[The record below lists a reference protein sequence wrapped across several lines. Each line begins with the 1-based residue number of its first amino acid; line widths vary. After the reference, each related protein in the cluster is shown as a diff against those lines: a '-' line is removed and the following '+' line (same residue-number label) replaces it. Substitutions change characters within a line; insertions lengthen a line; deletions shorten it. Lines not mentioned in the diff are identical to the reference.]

1 MDDKR
6 MQKLLEAIINI
17 IFNVIYLP
25 IHVLEKTIEWIQDNW
40 RKGVEW
46 IRKGILNLWKK
57 WISKLFAP
65 KEIYKKF
72 VIFDEVWRSL
82 TQMNCN
88 LARDYQEEHVFML
101 VAFLL
106 EVVSFF
112 STYEGNALYF
122 SGLFYEAPLIIA
134 LVIQLGLLVSANTTF
149 RHGKKRYATRLIM
162 VLLLIISILFSYT
175 GLYIG
180 NRSPKAEYDEA
191 KKDYIDAYETALEE
205 LKAREPEDEELYAN
219 AVYIISTAEME
230 VRNAE
235 GVIKVLDER
244 IDKTGEPEKNIVS
257 VIRETTENGEPKS
270 TTVTSADP
278 EYINLSNML
287 DTATNERNDL
297 QQLCV
302 DATEVLKKYGAV
314 EDGNTEA
321 EYLELK
327 FYFPLEQEGR
337 TNAELYELKNDLQKL
352 IECNNKLCKV
362 LNVGTELSDEW
373 LDDYVDILEWRKR
386 LEDLELEEQG
396 MTEEKEQEKQE
407 HYIDKI
413 LNYLNISLET
423 SSMSE
428 LSRQKQEIQS
438 LVNESYNRIIA
449 TKGLQEKTEERLTE
463 AKEKVSQL
471 SDPLEYALDGFCK
484 KTTCTTAWICLFL
497 ALFNDGLAVLFSY
510 ASTRKAESFLYI
522 RTSKDY
528 YTDMDEFFQML
539 FRSMQS
545 NYIIKIRKNQF
556 ENMSDAEFRNE
567 CMLQIQNTIDYIR
580 QFLNA
585 LELSPCT
592 VDDGFDM
599 CCICRDQKEQAKSM
613 KEYEAIMSTLAK
625 TNLGKIISRRDYED
639 LELKF
644 YRDWEFKGD
653 EKKIYSSQDRDEV
666 LTQMRKEKERGYVFL
681 LKNRAENYLRG
692 FLSERIVVT
701 EDQDTKKEEEE

>member
-297 QQLCV
+297 QQFCV

-327 FYFPLEQEGR
+327 AYFPLEQEGR

-352 IECNNKLCKV
+352 IECNNNLCKV
-362 LNVGTELSDEW
+362 LNVGTKLSDEW

-599 CCICRDQKEQAKSM
+599 CCICRNQKEQAKSM

-625 TNLGKIISRRDYED
+625 TNLGKIISHRDYED
-639 LELKF
+639 LEVKF

-666 LTQMRKEKERGYVFL
+666 LRKMQEEKERGYVFL

>member
-297 QQLCV
+297 QQFCV

-352 IECNNKLCKV
+352 IECNNNLCKV
-362 LNVGTELSDEW
+362 LNVGTKLSDEW

-449 TKGLQEKTEERLTE
+449 TEGLQEKTEERLTE

-599 CCICRDQKEQAKSM
+599 CCICRNQKEQAKSM

>member
-1 MDDKR
+1 

-205 LKAREPEDEELYAN
+205 LKAREPEDEKLYAN
-219 AVYIISTAEME
+219 AVYIISTTNME

-235 GVIKVLDER
+235 EVIKVLNER
-244 IDKTGEPEKNIVS
+244 IEKTGEPEKNIVS

-297 QQLCV
+297 QQFCV

-327 FYFPLEQEGR
+327 AYFPLEQEGR

-352 IECNNKLCKV
+352 IECNNNLCKV
-362 LNVGTELSDEW
+362 LNVGTKLSDEW

-471 SDPLEYALDGFCK
+471 SDPLEYALDGFCN

-599 CCICRDQKEQAKSM
+599 CCICRNQKEQAKSM

>member
-205 LKAREPEDEELYAN
+205 LKAREPEDEKLYAN
-219 AVYIISTAEME
+219 AVYIISTTNME

-235 GVIKVLDER
+235 EVIKVLNER
-244 IDKTGEPEKNIVS
+244 IEKTGEPEKNIVS

-297 QQLCV
+297 QQFCV

-327 FYFPLEQEGR
+327 AYFPLEQEGR

-352 IECNNKLCKV
+352 IECNNNLCKV
-362 LNVGTELSDEW
+362 LNVGTKLSDEW

-599 CCICRDQKEQAKSM
+599 CCICRNQKEQAKSM

>member
-17 IFNVIYLP
+17 IFTVIYLP
-25 IHVLEKTIEWIQDNW
+25 IHILEKTIMWIQDNW

-46 IRKGILNLWKK
+46 FQKGIMNLWEK

-65 KEIYKKF
+65 KDIHKKF
-72 VIFDEVWRSL
+72 VIFDEVWRTL
-82 TQMNCN
+82 TQMNSN

-122 SGLFYEAPLIIA
+122 SGLFYEAPFIIA
-134 LVIQLGLLVSANTTF
+134 LVIQLGLLVSANTAF
-149 RHGKKRYATRLIM
+149 RYGKKRHATRLIM
-162 VLLLIISILFSYT
+162 VLLLITSIFFSYT

-191 KKDYIDAYETALEE
+191 KKGYIDAYETALEE
-205 LKAREPEDEELYAN
+205 LKAREPEDEKLYAN
-219 AVYIISTAEME
+219 AVYIISTTNME

-235 GVIKVLDER
+235 EVIKVLNER
-244 IDKTGEPEKNIVS
+244 IEKTGEPEKNIVS

-287 DTATNERNDL
+287 DTVTNERNDL
-297 QQLCV
+297 QQFCV
-302 DATEVLKKYGAV
+302 DATEVLNKYGAV
-314 EDGNTEA
+314 EDGNAEA

-327 FYFPLEQEGR
+327 AYFPLEQEGR

-352 IECNNKLCKV
+352 IECNNNLCKV
-362 LNVGTELSDEW
+362 LNVGTKLSDEW

-413 LNYLNISLET
+413 LKYLNVSLET

-438 LVNESYNRIIA
+438 VVNESYNRIIA
-449 TKGLQEKTEERLTE
+449 TEGLQEKTEKRLTE

-471 SDPLEYALDGFCK
+471 SDPLEYALDGFRK
-484 KTTCTTAWICLFL
+484 ETTYATAWICLLL

-545 NYIIKIRKNQF
+545 NYIIKIRKNRF
-556 ENMSDAEFRNE
+556 ESMSDAEFRSE
-567 CMLQIQNTIDYIR
+567 CMLQIQKTIDYIQ

-599 CCICRDQKEQAKSM
+599 CCICRNQKEQDKSM

-639 LELKF
+639 LEVKF

-666 LTQMRKEKERGYVFL
+666 LRKMQEEKERGYVFL

>member
-205 LKAREPEDEELYAN
+205 LKAREPEDEKLYAN
-219 AVYIISTAEME
+219 AVYIISTTNME

-235 GVIKVLDER
+235 EVIKVLNER
-244 IDKTGEPEKNIVS
+244 IEKTGEPEKNIVS

-297 QQLCV
+297 QQFCV

-327 FYFPLEQEGR
+327 AYFPLEQEGR

-352 IECNNKLCKV
+352 IECNNNLCKV
-362 LNVGTELSDEW
+362 LNVGTKLSDEW

-599 CCICRDQKEQAKSM
+599 CCICRNQKEQAKSM
-613 KEYEAIMSTLAK
+613 KEYEAIMSTLSK

>member
-297 QQLCV
+297 QQFCV

-327 FYFPLEQEGR
+327 AYFPLEQEGR

-352 IECNNKLCKV
+352 IECNNNLCKV
-362 LNVGTELSDEW
+362 LNVGTKLSDEW

-510 ASTRKAESFLYI
+510 ASTKKAESFLYI

-599 CCICRDQKEQAKSM
+599 CCICRNQKEQAKSM

-625 TNLGKIISRRDYED
+625 TNLGKIISHRDYED
-639 LELKF
+639 LEVKF

-666 LTQMRKEKERGYVFL
+666 LRKMQEEKERGYVFL

>member
-1 MDDKR
+1 M
-6 MQKLLEAIINI
+6 
-17 IFNVIYLP
+17 
-25 IHVLEKTIEWIQDNW
+25 
-40 RKGVEW
+40 
-46 IRKGILNLWKK
+46 
-57 WISKLFAP
+57 
-65 KEIYKKF
+65 
-72 VIFDEVWRSL
+72 
-82 TQMNCN
+82 
-88 LARDYQEEHVFML
+88 
-101 VAFLL
+101 
-106 EVVSFF
+106 
-112 STYEGNALYF
+112 
-122 SGLFYEAPLIIA
+122 
-134 LVIQLGLLVSANTTF
+134 
-149 RHGKKRYATRLIM
+149 
-162 VLLLIISILFSYT
+162 
-175 GLYIG
+175 
-180 NRSPKAEYDEA
+180 
-191 KKDYIDAYETALEE
+191 EE
-205 LKAREPEDEELYAN
+205 LKAREPEDEKLYAN
-219 AVYIISTAEME
+219 AVYIISTTNME

-235 GVIKVLDER
+235 EVIKVLNER
-244 IDKTGEPEKNIVS
+244 IEKTGEPEKNIVS

-297 QQLCV
+297 QQFCV

-327 FYFPLEQEGR
+327 AYFPLEQEGR

-352 IECNNKLCKV
+352 IECNNNLCKV
-362 LNVGTELSDEW
+362 LNVGTKLSDEW

-471 SDPLEYALDGFCK
+471 SDPLEYALDGFCN

-599 CCICRDQKEQAKSM
+599 CCICRNQKEQAKSM

>member
-40 RKGVEW
+40 RKGEEW

-297 QQLCV
+297 QQFCV

-327 FYFPLEQEGR
+327 AYFPLEQEGR

-352 IECNNKLCKV
+352 IECNNNLCKV
-362 LNVGTELSDEW
+362 LNVGTKLSDEW

-510 ASTRKAESFLYI
+510 ASTKKAESFLYI

-599 CCICRDQKEQAKSM
+599 CCICRNQKEQAKSM

-625 TNLGKIISRRDYED
+625 TNLGKIISHRDYED
-639 LELKF
+639 LEVKF

-666 LTQMRKEKERGYVFL
+666 LRKMQEEKERGYVFL

>member
-1 MDDKR
+1 

-297 QQLCV
+297 QQFCV

-327 FYFPLEQEGR
+327 AYFPLEQEGR

-352 IECNNKLCKV
+352 IECNNNLCKV
-362 LNVGTELSDEW
+362 LNVGTKLSDEW

-599 CCICRDQKEQAKSM
+599 CCICRNQKEQAKSM

-625 TNLGKIISRRDYED
+625 TNLGKIISHRDYED
-639 LELKF
+639 LEVKF

-666 LTQMRKEKERGYVFL
+666 LRKMQEEKERGYVFL

>member
-297 QQLCV
+297 QQFCV

-327 FYFPLEQEGR
+327 AYFPLEQEGR

-352 IECNNKLCKV
+352 IECNNNLCKV
-362 LNVGTELSDEW
+362 LNVGTKLSDEW

-510 ASTRKAESFLYI
+510 ASTRKAESFLYV

-599 CCICRDQKEQAKSM
+599 CCICRNQKEQAKSM

-625 TNLGKIISRRDYED
+625 TNLGKIISHRDYED
-639 LELKF
+639 LEVKF

-666 LTQMRKEKERGYVFL
+666 LRKMQEEKERGYVFL